1 MNKKTFTLNEVLA
14 IIENVQLS
22 NFVYS
27 IKDYANDN
35 GFDEEQAA
43 RYAAE
48 EYAHEQGWFK

>member
-22 NFVYS
+22 NFIYS